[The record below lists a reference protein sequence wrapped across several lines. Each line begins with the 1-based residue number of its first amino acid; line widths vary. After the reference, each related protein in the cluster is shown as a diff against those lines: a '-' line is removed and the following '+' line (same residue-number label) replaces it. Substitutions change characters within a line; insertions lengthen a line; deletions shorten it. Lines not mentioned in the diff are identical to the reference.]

1 MNFNS
6 DNTSG
11 ATPEILAAL
20 VAANDG
26 YSASY
31 GGDALM
37 AQVTRQARELFEAP
51 EAAVHLVATGT
62 AANALALSILCPP
75 WSAVFCHAQAHI
87 QVDECAAPEFFT
99 GGAKLLPVAGEDAKL
114 DLAALDAAMSAT
126 GCNGVHTVSP
136 GVVSISN
143 VTELGAV
150 YRPEEVAAVAGVA
163 RRHGAAVHMDG
174 SRFANAI
181 AATGASPAD
190 MTWRAGVDVLSFGGT
205 KNGCLGVEAVVIFD
219 GARSREFELRRKRAG
234 HLFSKHRFLSAQMA
248 VYLSDGLWL
257 DLAGRA
263 NAAAARLAEGLTRN
277 DFVRALHPVQANMLF
292 LEWPAAVGDRL
303 SAAKSPFKRWPRPD
317 GREAVRLVTSWSA
330 SAEEI
335 DRFLAIAAGD

>member
-11 ATPEILAAL
+11 AAPEILAAL

-114 DLAALDAAMSAT
+114 DLAALDTAMSAT

-248 VYLSDGLWL
+248 AYLSDGLWL

-317 GREAVRLVTSWSA
+317 GREAVRLVTSWRA

-335 DRFLAIAAGD
+335 DRFLAIAASG